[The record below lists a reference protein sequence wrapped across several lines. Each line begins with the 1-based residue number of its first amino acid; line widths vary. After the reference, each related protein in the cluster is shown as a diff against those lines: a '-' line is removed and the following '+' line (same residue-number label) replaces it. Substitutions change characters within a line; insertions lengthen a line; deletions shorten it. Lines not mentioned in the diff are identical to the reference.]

1 MSALPRIASTALLAA
16 FIPLLALPAAAAP
29 LAPSSTLQN
38 ATALSVEQ
46 VQYRHGGRGYR
57 RVGPGIGL
65 GIAGAL
71 IGGAII
77 GATQPSYPYYRR
89 GGYYAYPSYYPGYY
103 PGYAAVAPYP
113 IGDAVAYCMR
123 RFRSY
128 DPMSGTYLGFDGY
141 RHACP

>member
-1 MSALPRIASTALLAA
+1 MSALPKIAAMALLAA
-16 FIPLLALPAAAAP
+16 FMPLLASPAAAAP
-29 LAPSSTLQN
+29 MAPSSTLQN
-38 ATALSVEQ
+38 ATPLSVEQ
-46 VQYRHGGRGYR
+46 VQYRRGGRGYR
-57 RVGPGIGL
+57 GVGPGIGL

-77 GATQPSYPYYRR
+77 GATQPSNGYYRR
-89 GGYYAYPSYYPGYY
+89 GGYYAY

-113 IGDAVAYCMR
+113 IGDAVPYCMR